1 MTTKTTGYVTEL
13 RRCTGSARS
22 GIEPH
27 EAPVEDF
34 PKQPSQKD
42 GLGRMCTEHWKAY
55 VKGLR
60 KDALARKAAA
70 PGGGE
75 NAGHATS
82 KPSKATPPTKGAPR
96 ARAARPSAPS
106 PKAAEI
112 QEAEA
117 LIAEVDAPPGPE
129 VVKRVGDADVQA
141 ALETAVAARMLAD

>member
-1 MTTKTTGYVTEL
+1 MTTRTTTQVEL

-70 PGGGE
+70 PGDD
-75 NAGHATS
+75 ASTA
-82 KPSKATPPTKGAPR
+82 
-96 ARAARPSAPS
+96 
-106 PKAAEI
+106 PKASRRTKPATMAKPPANADEAAT
-112 QEAEA
+112 AEA
-117 LIAEVDAPPGPE
+117 LIAEVDALPGPE
-129 VVKRVGDADVQA
+129 AVKRVGEADVQA
-141 ALETAVAARMLAD
+141 ALETAAQASVGAERMEA